1 MPKRYQWLGKV
12 KMPKKRLVI
21 LRYEFEWDPNELWS
35 RKSEFDQFI
44 GKAFGAINVDS
55 EFIDFIGVA
64 NEARIRLTMKETP
77 PKPKSKQKPKKPVN
91 VSGKGK

>member
-1 MPKRYQWLGKV
+1 MA
-12 KMPKKRLVI
+12 KKRLVI
-21 LRYEFEWDPNELWS
+21 LRYEFEWDPNELWT

-55 EFIDFIGVA
+55 EFIDFIGVV
-64 NEARIRLTMKETP
+64 NEARIRLTRKEEP
-77 PKPKSKQKPKKPVN
+77 PKPVDKRKLKPVN